1 MTGIHL
7 PTPAHQRAADTIVAF
22 FRTQPHVD
30 AVLLV
35 NSCARGAAT
44 PESDLDV
51 AVLVGSTLTPP
62 EQTALHQQWQAL
74 YATEGVF
81 HDLRQAGRFT
91 GVHLDLFDEQFV
103 PETWDDG
110 GGPDGFELA
119 IGNQVAYSV
128 PRWEGASAFA
138 DLRARWLPFYAPEL
152 QHTRLTMVRD
162 ACRYDLAHVPFY
174 VARGL
179 CFQAFDRLYKAFQE
193 FLQALFIA
201 RRTYP
206 LAYNKWI
213 REQVEGWLGLPE
225 LYRQLPAVLEIG
237 RLESA
242 DVERNAGVLQG
253 LLDEWSV
260 LEAPGAR
267 KRGVRGLGDAS
278 PTCTD

>member
-1 MTGIHL
+1 MTGMHL
-7 PTPAHQRAADTIVAF
+7 PTPMHRHAADAIVEF

-30 AVLLV
+30 TVLLV
-35 NSCARGAAT
+35 NSCARGTAT

-51 AVLVGSTLTPP
+51 AVLVAATATIQ
-62 EQTALHQQWQAL
+62 ERTALEQQWQTL
-74 YATEGVF
+74 YATQDVF
-81 HDLRQAGRFT
+81 HELRQAGRFT
-91 GVHLDLFDEQFV
+91 GVHLDLIDGQFV
-103 PETWDDG
+103 ADTWDDG

-128 PRWEGASAFA
+128 PLWEGTAAFA
-138 DLRARWLPFYAPEL
+138 GLRATWLPYYSPEL
-152 QHTRLTMVRD
+152 QHARLTMVRD
-162 ACRYDLAHVPFY
+162 ACQHDLEHVPFY

-179 CFQAFDRLYKAFQE
+179 YFQAFDRLYKAFQE

-213 REQVEGWLGLPE
+213 REQVQGWLGLPT

-242 DVERNAGVLQG
+242 DVERNARVLQR
-253 LLDEWSV
+253 LLDEWAV
-260 LEAPGAR
+260 L
-267 KRGVRGLGDAS
+267 
-278 PTCTD
+278 

>member
-1 MTGIHL
+1 MSVAPIL
-7 PTPAHQRAADTIVAF
+7 PTTMHQRAADAIVTF
-22 FRTQPHVD
+22 FRGQPHID

-35 NSCARGAAT
+35 NSCARGTAT

-51 AVLVGSTLTPP
+51 AVLVAPSY
-62 EQTALHQQWQAL
+62 TASDQMALEQQWQTV
-74 YATEGVF
+74 YATEAVF
-81 HDLRQAGRFT
+81 HDLRQVGRFT
-91 GVHLDLFDEQFV
+91 GVHLDLFDGQYVAEA
-103 PETWDDG
+103 WDDG

-128 PRWEGASAFA
+128 PLWEGTPAFA
-138 DLRARWLPFYAPEL
+138 SLRATWLPYYRPAL
-152 QHTRLTMVRD
+152 QRERLAMTRN
-162 ACRYDLAHVPFY
+162 ACHYDLEHVPFF

-179 CFQAFDRLYKAFQE
+179 YFQAFDRLYKAFQE

-201 RRTYP
+201 RATYP

-242 DVERNAGVLQG
+242 DVERNARVLQR
-253 LLDEWSV
+253 LLDDYAV
-260 LEAPGAR
+260 L
-267 KRGVRGLGDAS
+267 
-278 PTCTD
+278 